1 MQISTVNNFQCVT
14 LQFGE
19 IFNTAEI
26 VPWRSL
32 LLFCLEDHFIT
43 ILAQNSPCYKLRLF
57 L

>member
-1 MQISTVNNFQCVT
+1 MCVT